1 MFSISQ
7 LASSDKV
14 FLILQSQILKKE
26 KKKKSKKKKNNN
38 IKNLFKSTISHTSA
52 INEIMSE
59 F

>member
-26 KKKKSKKKKNNN
+26 KKKQKKKKKEEKTLVQIHYFTHIHN
-38 IKNLFKSTISHTSA
+38 
-52 INEIMSE
+52 
-59 F
+59 

>member
-26 KKKKSKKKKNNN
+26 KKKKRRRENTCSNP
-38 IKNLFKSTISHTSA
+38 LFHTHPRL
-52 INEIMSE
+52 MK
-59 F
+59 

>member
-26 KKKKSKKKKNNN
+26 KKKKAKKKK
-38 IKNLFKSTISHTSA
+38 KKKRKHLFKSTISHTSA

>member
-26 KKKKSKKKKNNN
+26 KKKKKSKKKKKEEEKTLVQIHYFTHNPQLM
-38 IKNLFKSTISHTSA
+38 K
-52 INEIMSE
+52 
-59 F
+59 